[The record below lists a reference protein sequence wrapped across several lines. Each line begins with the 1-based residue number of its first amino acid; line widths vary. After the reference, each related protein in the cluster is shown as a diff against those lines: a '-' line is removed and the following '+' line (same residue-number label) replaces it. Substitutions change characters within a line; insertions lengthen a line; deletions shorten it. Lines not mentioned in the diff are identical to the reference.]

1 MFQEVSTRDLSF
13 KVFETIANV
22 WGVVTMQDEGKVNAM
37 TVNWF
42 QMGHLWRDDVVTVY
56 IRPQRHS
63 YPLMNARDT
72 FSVCIF
78 EPNDEDRKKLSF
90 LGSASG
96 KDHDKLAECGYTAQY
111 DGETPYIAQA
121 KWVFI
126 CEKIY
131 VQDLDPAGFLDREF
145 ADKEYQAGDYHRM
158 YVARIKKVLQAE

>member
-1 MFQEVSTRDLSF
+1 MFKEVSTRDLTF
-13 KVFETIANV
+13 NVFETIANE

-42 QMGHLWRDDVVTVY
+42 QMGHLWREDVVTIY

-63 YPLMNARDT
+63 YPLLNAEAT
-72 FSVCIF
+72 FSMCIF
-78 EPNDEDRKKLSF
+78 APNDETKKKLAF

-96 KDHDKLAECGYTAQY
+96 KDHNKLAECGYDTLY

-126 CEKIY
+126 CEKLY
-131 VQDLDPAGFLDREF
+131 VQDLVPEGFLNRKF
-145 ADKEYQAGDYHRM
+145 ADKEYASGDYHRM
-158 YVARIKKVLQAE
+158 YVAKIKKVLTAQ